1 MNDLRILSLA
11 ELPSLLLNALAE
23 GENAAVLV
31 ALTHPEAGFSGRR
44 VLVTERSSVGTLGD
58 PEADSAAL
66 ALARKA
72 LTGSGKART
81 GTYPLLLADGREM
94 DVFLELHHPTPELV
108 IVGAGHVAQPLCT
121 LGALLGLEVTI
132 LDDRPQLATAERFPE
147 AHRLIRVDFGDPFAD
162 VPLHAWSHVVLVTRG
177 HKYDYEC
184 LRGVLQE
191 AALPAYIGMIGS
203 RRRVRATFEALL
215 KEGIPRERLTSVHA
229 PIGLDIGGETPAE
242 IAVSVAAELVRH
254 KRGGT
259 GRPLSEL
266 EHVLDRF
273 YPQEPGSETPGE
285 I

>member
-1 MNDLRILSLA
+1 MSDLRILSLA
-11 ELPSLLLNALAE
+11 ELPPLLLNALE
-23 GENAAVLV
+23 GGENAAVLV
-31 ALTHPEAGFSGRR
+31 ALSHPEAGFSGRR
-44 VLVTERSSVGTLGD
+44 VLVLEGSSVGTLGD
-58 PEADSAAL
+58 PEADAGGR

-72 LTGSGKART
+72 LAGSGEVPT
-81 GTYPLLLADGREM
+81 GTYSLPLTGGGEM
-94 DVFLELHHPTPELV
+94 EVFLELHHPSPELI

-121 LGALLGLEVTI
+121 LGALLGLEVKV
-132 LDDRPQLATAERFPE
+132 LDDRPRLATSERFPE
-147 AHRLIRVDFGDPFAD
+147 ARRLIRVDFGDPFAE

-184 LRGVLQE
+184 LRKVLQRSV
-191 AALPAYIGMIGS
+191 LPAYIGMIGS

-242 IAVSVAAELVRH
+242 IAVSVAAELVHHR
-254 KRGGT
+254 RGGT

-273 YPQEPGSETPGE
+273 HPRESGSETPGE
-285 I
+285 G